1 MNLLSRFSLSGL
13 ALGALAAC
21 GPSAPGDG
29 ATGKP
34 AVVATTTMIADMVRQ
49 IGGEDITL
57 TALMGPG
64 VDPHLYKPS
73 AEDAQKLGTAKAI
86 FYNGLMLEGRMSELL
101 DRLAGQGREVHAV
114 TAKLTEAELI
124 QPEGAAH
131 ADPHVWGDAQLWAKC
146 LEPVVE
152 GLSRVLPEKAA
163 VFAERGQKWK
173 TATLALHDWAK
184 AEAAKIPA
192 ERHVLITSHDA
203 FNYFGRAYGFQV
215 VGVQGISTVSEAG
228 LADVAKTV
236 DFIKA
241 KGVKAIFVESS
252 VPHATIERISKDSG
266 AKIGGEL
273 FSDALGT
280 PGDSIL
286 IDGTSYDRGTYD
298 GMLRSNV
305 HSITTALHE

>member
-1 MNLLSRFSLSGL
+1 MTSFKHLLLVLMALLGL
-13 ALGALAAC
+13 CAC
-21 GPSAPGDG
+21 GPSP
-29 ATGKP
+29 ATGDTSGKP
-34 AVVATTTMIADMVRQ
+34 SVVATTTMIADMVRQ
-49 IGGEDITL
+49 IGGDDIAL

-101 DRLAGQGREVHAV
+101 DRLAAQGREVHAV
-114 TAKLTEAELI
+114 TAKLGEADLI
-124 QPEGAAH
+124 HPEGAAH

-152 GLSRVLPEKAA
+152 GLSRVLPEKAG
-163 VFAERGQKWK
+163 VFAQRGLQWK
-173 TATLALHDWAK
+173 ASTLALHDWAK
-184 AEAAKIPA
+184 AEAAKIPV
-192 ERHVLITSHDA
+192 ERRVLITSHDA

-236 DFIKA
+236 DFIKS
-241 KGVKAIFVESS
+241 KQVKAIFVESS
-252 VPHATIERISKDSG
+252 VPHATIERIAKDSG

-273 FSDALGT
+273 FSDALGA
-280 PGDSIL
+280 GQ
-286 IDGTSYDRGTYD
+286 SYEQ
-298 GMLRSNV
+298 MLRFNV
-305 HSITTALHE
+305 NTIVEALK

>member
-1 MNLLSRFSLSGL
+1 
-13 ALGALAAC
+13 
-21 GPSAPGDG
+21 
-29 ATGKP
+29 
-34 AVVATTTMIADMVRQ
+34 MIADMVRQ
-49 IGGEDITL
+49 IGGDDIAL

-73 AEDAQKLGTAKAI
+73 AEDTQKLGTAKAI
-86 FYNGLMLEGRMSELL
+86 FYNGLMLEGRMSEQL
-101 DRLAGQGREVHAV
+101 DHLATQGREVHAV
-114 TAKLTEAELI
+114 TAKLGETEI
-124 QPEGAAH
+124 IHPEGAAH

-173 TATLALHDWAK
+173 TATLALHEWAK

-192 ERHVLITSHDA
+192 ERRVLITSHDA

-241 KGVKAIFVESS
+241 KQVKAIFVESS

-280 PGDSIL
+280 PGDSIS
-286 IDGTSYDRGTYD
+286 IEGTTYDRGTYE

-305 HSITTALHE
+305 HSIITALHE

>member
-1 MNLLSRFSLSGL
+1 MKYL
-13 ALGALAAC
+13 ALLPSVLLGLSAC
-21 GPSAPGDG
+21 DPGP
-29 ATGKP
+29 ATGDTHGKP
-34 AVVATTTMIADMVRQ
+34 SVVATTTMIVDMVRT
-49 IGGEDITL
+49 IGGDDIAL

-101 DRLAGQGREVHAV
+101 DRLAVQGREVHAV
-114 TAKLTEAELI
+114 TAKLGEADLI
-124 QPEGAAH
+124 YPQGTAH
-131 ADPHVWGDAQLWAKC
+131 ADPHVWGDAQLWSEC

-173 TATLALHDWAK
+173 MATLALHDWAK
-184 AEAAKIPA
+184 AQAAQIPA
-192 ERHVLITSHDA
+192 ERRVLITSHDA

-236 DFIKA
+236 DFIKSRQ
-241 KGVKAIFVESS
+241 VKAIFVESS
-252 VPHATIERISKDSG
+252 VPHATIERIAKDSG

-273 FSDALGT
+273 FSDALGA
-280 PGDSIL
+280 GQ
-286 IDGTSYDRGTYD
+286 TYEQ
-298 GMLRSNV
+298 MLHFNV
-305 HSITTALHE
+305 STTVEALK